1 MKKLI
6 SVFIALF
13 LAIPVFSQ
21 GTVRL
26 PTVGVMPFETLGPGL
41 DPGDAYELTRLVINE
56 LSAWEI
62 MTVLL
67 GEQAA
72 NAEYIVTG
80 TISREQNQIVLRAST
95 TLRSTGRAL
104 NHSRE
109 NAPSMAELP
118 IEAFCIQIAEHV
130 PFPNFMLGKWRA
142 SLEVPDGPLIAIIEF
157 RSDRTIIVERYDT
170 WEHNGS
176 YSLRYQAIGRG
187 SYSYI
192 PYRRRN
198 VNIGGSIIQADA
210 TVSINLNLEDALPAF
225 VSVAQGGLR
234 VQFDGARNN
243 FELFGGGLP
252 CGNNFTGPS
261 VHPSTNLFF
270 TRFAKIQ

>member
-1 MKKLI
+1 MKKL
-6 SVFIALF
+6 VTFLIALF
-13 LAIPVFSQ
+13 LALPVFSQ

-26 PTVGVMPFETLGPGL
+26 PTIGVMPFETLGTGL
-41 DPGDAYELTRLVINE
+41 SQSDAAELTRLLINE
-56 LSAWEI
+56 LAAWEI
-62 MTVLL
+62 MTVMS
-67 GEQAA
+67 GEQAL
-72 NAEYIVTG
+72 NAEYIVQG
-80 TISREQNQIVLRAST
+80 TISREQNQIVLRATT

-104 NHSRE
+104 NSSRE
-109 NAPSMAELP
+109 NAASMAELP

-142 SLEVPDGPLIAIIEF
+142 SVEVPDGPLICIIVF
-157 RSDRTIIVERYDT
+157 RSDRSIVVERYDT

-176 YSLRYQAIGRG
+176 YSLRYQAIGDG
-187 SYSYI
+187 NYSYA

-198 VNIGGSIIQADA
+198 VNIGGSIVQADA
-210 TVSINLNLEDALPAF
+210 TVSINLNLEDALPNF
-225 VSVAQGGLR
+225 VSVDQGGLR

-261 VHPSTNLFF
+261 VHPSANLFF
-270 TRFAKIQ
+270 TRFTKIQ